1 MTFLRLLANLCE
13 FCTISATT
21 YESTSIDYDI
31 TISIRLL
38 KHLGAAY
45 PVLWRK
51 IDKMTPYDVI
61 ENNGVLAPSR
71 REAII
76 DPTVGANHND
86 KPAHGKT
93 FLTRT
98 RQAQIRHAG

>member
-1 MTFLRLLANLCE
+1 MWVGTRKV
-13 FCTISATT
+13 TT
-21 YESTSIDYDI
+21 
-31 TISIRLL
+31 
-38 KHLGAAY
+38 AACG
-45 PVLWRK
+45 PLWRK

-86 KPAHGKT
+86 NKPAHGKT

-98 RQAQIRHAG
+98 RQAQIGRAG